1 MIKALEVILLY
12 PQTVSGILI
21 TTLATMLPT
30 PAQTRKRVRSTT
42 TNEIAPSGGRGRI
55 KADSLRLRGAD

>member
-21 TTLATMLPT
+21 TTLATMPIT
-30 PAQTRKRVRSTT
+30 SPESRKRVRSIT
-42 TNEIAPSGGRGRI
+42 TNEIAPSVGRGRI